1 MPTSDSRTS
10 PTIAAPRLHL
20 RQTFASLR
28 HPNYRLWFAGQL
40 VSLLGTW
47 MQTTAQGFLVFQLTH
62 SPAYLGYVA
71 FAAGIPTW
79 LFTLF
84 GGVVAD
90 RMPRRNLL
98 VITQA
103 TMMVLAFTLSALTFL
118 GKIQAWHIIA
128 LACLL
133 GIANAF
139 DAPARQSFTLE
150 MVERQD
156 LANAIALNGT
166 MFNAATA
173 IGPAVAGLTY
183 ALAGPAW
190 CFAINGVSFLAVIGA
205 LLLMQLR
212 PVTRPSGTQSALAEV
227 REGLRYVAATDSVRL
242 IITSLGAYSLIGMGT
257 VALMPAWS
265 VQVLGGDAATNGLLL
280 SARGAGSLA
289 GALLIAALAQR
300 KVKGRLMS
308 LGGIAMGLLLLGF
321 SAVRWLPLSML
332 MLAGMGWGFMMVV
345 NSANALVQM
354 QVPDDLRGRVM
365 AIYTLVFFGLGPV
378 GALLIGLLAAQ
389 IGEVAT
395 VAAASLVL
403 LVYSITLWLARPG
416 LRQMG

>member
-1 MPTSDSRTS
+1 MPPSDSHAS
-10 PTIAAPRLHL
+10 PTISSARLHL
-20 RQTFASLR
+20 RQTFVSIR

-79 LFTLF
+79 LFTLY

-103 TMMVLAFTLSALTFL
+103 TMMVLAFSLSALTFL
-118 GKIQAWHIIA
+118 GRIQPWHIIL
-128 LACLL
+128 LAGLL
-133 GIANAF
+133 GVANAF

-150 MVERQD
+150 MVGRQD

-173 IGPAVAGLTY
+173 VGPAVAGLTY

-190 CFAINGVSFLAVIGA
+190 CFAINGASFLAVIGA

-212 PVTRPSGTQSALAEV
+212 PVARPSGTQSVLAEL
-227 REGLRYVAATDSVRL
+227 RQGFRYVAATESVRL
-242 IITSLGAYSLIGMGT
+242 IIATLGAYSLIGMGM

-289 GALLIAALAQR
+289 GALLIATLAAR
-300 KVKGRLMS
+300 RVKGRLMS
-308 LGGIAMGLLLLGF
+308 MGGVAMGLLMLGF

-332 MLAGMGWGFMMVV
+332 TLAGMGWGFMMVV
-345 NSANALVQM
+345 SSANALVQM

-365 AIYTLVFFGLGPV
+365 SIYTLVFFGLGPV
-378 GALLIGLLAAQ
+378 GALLTGLLAAR
-389 IGEVAT
+389 IGIVPTA
-395 VAAASLVL
+395 AAASLVL
-403 LVYSITLWLARPG
+403 LIYSITLWIARPG
-416 LRQMG
+416 LRQLG